1 MPAEAEPPD
10 ADPRITFLGPQ
21 RTPRVPHV
29 VRHLGL
35 RGRRFGM
42 ITAGWRDRETDDALL
57 SDLLGGNT
65 VNLGLWGL
73 MQQVW
78 EADPELAAADHRR
91 RTVHTEMQELYLIG
105 LEQANEAARRIRL
118 HEPRDPRVVKESL
131 MDVVDIMRTLDQ
143 RHVSRVDELNAD
155 FYERYQPQHRD
166 AVVAGRFRVGRAVAD
181 CEAIAITGGHVGVL
195 MGAMHVFNLGP
206 ALASP
211 AVPDPLEDAGLRGAT
226 DPDDLPPPRLL
237 RPVLAWGAG
246 AMALTER
253 IVLFYDHAVTSPGV
267 SEVLMGGLGLTRGVV
282 ALPSPRERL
291 DMRDR
296 RRLGVLARRALPRRG
311 VLLDQRTTVT
321 LTADGRLPDDAR
333 VLGSDGIVTTYRQSL
348 LDEAPTEPPLAVG
361 PTGAGGE
368 EVR

>member
-1 MPAEAEPPD
+1 MPAEAQPPD

-35 RGRRFGM
+35 RGKRFGM
-42 ITAGWRDRETDDALL
+42 ITAGWRDRESDDGLL

-65 VNLGLWGL
+65 VNLRLWGL
-73 MQQVW
+73 MQQLW
-78 EADPELAAADHRR
+78 EADPELAAADQRR

-105 LEQANEAARRIRL
+105 LEQANEAIRRIRL
-118 HEPRDPRVVKESL
+118 HEPRDPKVVEQAIE
-131 MDVVDIMRTLDQ
+131 DVIDVMRTLDQ
-143 RHVSRVDELNAD
+143 RHVERVDELNEE
-155 FYERYQPQHRD
+155 FYERHQPQHRD
-166 AVVAGRFRVGRAVAD
+166 AVVAARFRVGRVVAGCD
-181 CEAIAITGGHVGVL
+181 AIAITGGHVGVL
-195 MGAMHVFNLGP
+195 MGALHVFNLGP
-206 ALASP
+206 ALAAPP
-211 AVPDPLEDAGLRGAT
+211 APDPLEEAGVRGVV
-226 DPDDLPPPRLL
+226 DPADRPAPTLL

-291 DMRDR
+291 DMSDKA
-296 RRLGVLARRALPRRG
+296 RLGMLARRALPRRG
-311 VLLDQRTTVT
+311 LLLDQRTAVT

-333 VLGSDGIVTTYRQSL
+333 VLGTDGTVQT
-348 LDEAPTEPPLAVG
+348 
-361 PTGAGGE
+361 AGGE
-368 EVR
+368 RTR

>member
-1 MPAEAEPPD
+1 MLAEAEPPD

-42 ITAGWRDRETDDALL
+42 ITAGWRDRESDDGLL
-57 SDLLGGNT
+57 SELLGGNT

-73 MQQVW
+73 MQQLW
-78 EADPELAAADHRR
+78 EADPELAAADQRR
-91 RTVHTEMQELYLIG
+91 RMVHTEMQELYLVG
-105 LEQANEAARRIRL
+105 LEQANEAIRRIRL
-118 HEPRDPRVVKESL
+118 HEPRDPRVVEQAL
-131 MDVVDIMRTLDQ
+131 DDALDVMRTLDQ
-143 RHVSRVDELNAD
+143 RHVERVDELNED
-155 FYERYQPQHRD
+155 FYERHQPQHRD
-166 AVVAGRFRVGRAVAD
+166 AVVAARFRVGRVVAGCD
-181 CEAIAITGGHVGVL
+181 AIAITGGHVGVL

-206 ALASP
+206 ALATP
-211 AVPDPLEDAGLRGAT
+211 ATPDPLEEAGVRGAR
-226 DPDDLPPPRLL
+226 DPEDLPAPTLL

-267 SEVLMGGLGLTRGVV
+267 SEMLMGGLGLTRGVV

-291 DMRDR
+291 DMSDR
-296 RRLGVLARRALPRRG
+296 RRLGMLARRALPRRG
-311 VLLDQRTTVT
+311 LLLDQRTAVT

-333 VLGSDGIVTTYRQSL
+333 VLGTDGTVKTYGQCL
-348 LDEAPTEPPLAVG
+348 LTETSTAE
-361 PTGAGGE
+361 GGQTP
-368 EVR
+368 